1 MKETLVRTL
10 GVIIFLATVAA
21 TVAALVHLAGGH
33 SVG

>member
-1 MKETLVRTL
+1 VKETLVRTL